1 MSGDDFRVTPEQARR
16 ELAEALNAIED
27 KINVPKRVGRATDRA
42 RRRFAALAD
51 EKPAAAVAGIVG
63 VAGLVGVGVWAVV
76 RSVASR

>member
-27 KINVPKRVGRATDRA
+27 KLNVPKRLGRAGERA

-51 EKPAAAVAGIVG
+51 EQPAAAIAGIGG
-63 VAGLVGVGVWAVV
+63 VAVLVGVGVWGVV
-76 RSVASR
+76 KAISSR